1 MKPASEW
8 VREQEASELL
18 GIAQS
23 TLRLMRRERKL
34 LPGNHW
40 IFATGKP
47 NGPVHY
53 DIAAIRKHLI
63 ELTIAAAKEEDQRR
77 QRELTTRRN
86 AVETYSEEHLS
97 ELIAEV
103 QS

>member
-1 MKPASEW
+1 MNSAQHW
-8 VREQEASELL
+8 VPEEQAAKQL
-18 GIAQS
+18 GIAHS
-23 TLRLMRRERKL
+23 TIRLMRRERKL
-34 LPGNHW
+34 LPGEHW

-53 DIAAIRKHLI
+53 DIAAIRKHLV

-77 QRELTTRRN
+77 KQELTTRRN
-86 AVETYSEEHLS
+86 AVETYDAPHLDQ
-97 ELIAEV
+97 LIAEV

>member
-1 MKPASEW
+1 MNQTHKW
-8 VREQEASELL
+8 VPEKEAAAFL
-18 GIAQS
+18 GLGHS

-34 LPGNHW
+34 LPGDHW

-53 DIAAIRKHLI
+53 DITAIRKYLAD
-63 ELTIAAAKEEDQRR
+63 LTIAATKAEDARR
-77 QRELTTRRN
+77 ERELAIRKK
-86 AVETYSEEHLS
+86 AIETYSEESLS

>member
-1 MKPASEW
+1 MNQTPQW
-8 VREQEASELL
+8 VPEKEAQEFL
-18 GIAQS
+18 GLANS

-34 LPGNHW
+34 LPGEHW

-86 AVETYSEEHLS
+86 AVETYDAPHLDQ
-97 ELIAEV
+97 LIAEV

>member
-1 MKPASEW
+1 MNQTHLW
-8 VREQEASELL
+8 VPEKEAAKLL
-18 GIAQS
+18 GLARS

-34 LPGNHW
+34 LPGEHW

-47 NGPVHY
+47 NGPVNY
-53 DIAAIRKHLI
+53 NITAIRKYLAD
-63 ELTIAAAKEEDQRR
+63 LTIAATKAEDERR
-77 QRELTTRRN
+77 KQELAIRKK
-86 AVETYSEEHLS
+86 AIETYSEESLN

>member
-1 MKPASEW
+1 MTATPDW
-8 VREQEASELL
+8 VPEDQAAKQL
-18 GIAQS
+18 GIAHS
-23 TLRLMRRERKL
+23 TIRLMRRERKL

-53 DIAAIRKHLI
+53 DIAAIRKHLV

-86 AVETYSEEHLS
+86 AVETYDAPHLDQ
-97 ELIAEV
+97 LIAEV

>member
-1 MKPASEW
+1 MKTAPEW

-53 DIAAIRKHLI
+53 DIAAIRKHLV

-86 AVETYSEEHLS
+86 AVETYDAPHLDQ
-97 ELIAEV
+97 LIAEV
-103 QS
+103 QA

>member
-1 MKPASEW
+1 MKTAPEW

-34 LPGNHW
+34 LPGEHW

-53 DIAAIRKHLI
+53 DIAAIRNHLV

-77 QRELTTRRN
+77 KQELTTRRN
-86 AVETYSEEHLS
+86 AVETYDAPYLDQ
-97 ELIAEV
+97 LIAEV